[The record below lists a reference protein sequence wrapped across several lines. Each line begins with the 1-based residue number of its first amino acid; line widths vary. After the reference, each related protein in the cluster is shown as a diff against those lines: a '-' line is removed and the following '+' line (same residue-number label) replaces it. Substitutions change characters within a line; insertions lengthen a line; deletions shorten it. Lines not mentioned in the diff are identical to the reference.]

1 MKNWILLTLFLPAMI
16 GCCATHRLQ
25 TSNEKWNSPSKLE
38 RIARDYARQHE
49 IEFDFATAHPEV
61 GWTGILAAAVL
72 WLLRER
78 DNQSPEPDAAP
89 DGGPAMP
96 FGQARITEG
105 PPSVS

>member
-61 GWTGILAAAVL
+61 GWISGNKNVATIAFYHGLHETFFQANIDREGNVL
-72 WLLRER
+72 WAG
-78 DNQSPEPDAAP
+78 PVEP
-89 DGGPAMP
+89 
-96 FGQARITEG
+96 
-105 PPSVS
+105 PP